1 MLNRNDSQM
10 GPVLWEQKRLA
21 GYTVI
26 SQAQVIGARNL
37 IPGTSVQKAKL
48 TALTQAL

>member
-21 GYTVI
+21 GYTVA
-26 SQAQVIGARNL
+26 SQAQVVEARNL